1 MRLTGIYDE
10 RPGAYLSCAASI
22 LSLAAAIWIGL
33 RFFGSWIAVF
43 GGFFLAVFPP
53 ELVIARRCWSDAL
66 TGLAGILT
74 LYLTMEIFSGRRN
87 WFFYVPLALIG
98 TVAVLAKE
106 TSVLLYGPCLLVA
119 LWALVVK
126 NRDFSGAGFMVLAA
140 VVSAL
145 LAVALL
151 VYSTGGVTVPL
162 QIFLEDARANSQNPY
177 ALGNQSGPG
186 YLLLWAFEAFEPS
199 HVHAGCPRSWD
210 RHCPGPPREIR
221 DRAARVDDHR
231 ISSDLHADAALA

>member
-1 MRLTGIYDE
+1 ML
-10 RPGAYLSCAASI
+10 P
-22 LSLAAAIWIGL
+22 
-33 RFFGSWIAVF
+33 F
-43 GGFFLAVFPP
+43 
-53 ELVIARRCWSDAL
+53 
-66 TGLAGILT
+66 
-74 LYLTMEIFSGRRN
+74 
-87 WFFYVPLALIG
+87 ALIG

-162 QIFLEDARANSQNPY
+162 QIFRKTRVRIRRTRMRWVINRVPVTLVVGVEASNPLTFTL
-177 ALGNQSGPG
+177 AVLGLGI
-186 YLLLWAFEAFEPS
+186 
-199 HVHAGCPRSWD
+199 V
-210 RHCPGPPREIR
+210 IVR
-221 DRAARVDDHR
+221 DRRAR
-231 ISSDLHADAALA
+231 SETALLAWMTIGFLAIFMLMPLCLTCAMQPQLTRRCACSQAWRSGSCFLWPAGNCRRTPATERSR